1 MFDYDKY
8 LRLNKFPLIWC
19 PGCGDGIVL
28 KAMLRAIDRIGL
40 EKDDITMVSGI
51 GCSSRLTGYVDFNT
65 LHTTHGRAIA
75 FATGV
80 KLANPK
86 MNVIVVTGDGDA
98 TAIGGNHY
106 IHAARRNLD
115 LTVVLFNNQIYGM
128 TGGQASPTTPVGLK
142 ASTAARGNV
151 EPSFNISGLA
161 QAAGAS
167 FVARSTVYDALRLD
181 KLIERAIRKK
191 GFSVV
196 EVFTPC
202 PTAFGR
208 RNKMGTGA
216 DMIQLLKQESIS
228 SQKAAKLSDEE
239 LEHKVVTGVFVDIDK
254 PEYTEEYEKLRNSY
268 KK

>member
-1 MFDYDKY
+1 
-8 LRLNKFPLIWC
+8 
-19 PGCGDGIVL
+19 
-28 KAMLRAIDRIGL
+28 
-40 EKDDITMVSGI
+40 
-51 GCSSRLTGYVDFNT
+51 
-65 LHTTHGRAIA
+65 
-75 FATGV
+75 
-80 KLANPK
+80 
-86 MNVIVVTGDGDA
+86 
-98 TAIGGNHY
+98 
-106 IHAARRNLD
+106 
-115 LTVVLFNNQIYGM
+115 
-128 TGGQASPTTPVGLK
+128 
-142 ASTAARGNV
+142 V